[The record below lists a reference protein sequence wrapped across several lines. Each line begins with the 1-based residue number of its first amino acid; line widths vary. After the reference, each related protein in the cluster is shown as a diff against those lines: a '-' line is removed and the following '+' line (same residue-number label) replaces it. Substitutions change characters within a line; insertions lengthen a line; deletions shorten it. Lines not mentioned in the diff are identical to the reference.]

1 MVSYSTKATWL
12 VSKEIAPF
20 GGFYIF
26 SYILVIF
33 SSIFLNLIFAIDY
46 GGFFNWSQTIDANSV
61 VRMTHDFIVL
71 YLIFSYIWCFF
82 KYIFTNLSDSTNDII
97 RLSFEEFFDNM
108 KIYQNLNLY
117 QYHFVLLLLSIL
129 SLSVAILILHLFT
142 MEHGGSHTRVGR
154 MFGSGSFQAIIYTG
168 LMNLAMFFVFIYS
181 FVIWEQRNYV
191 SE

>member
-1 MVSYSTKATWL
+1 
-12 VSKEIAPF
+12 
-20 GGFYIF
+20 
-26 SYILVIF
+26 
-33 SSIFLNLIFAIDY
+33 
-46 GGFFNWSQTIDANSV
+46 
-61 VRMTHDFIVL
+61 
-71 YLIFSYIWCFF
+71 
-82 KYIFTNLSDSTNDII
+82 
-97 RLSFEEFFDNM
+97 M
-108 KIYQNLNLY
+108 KIYQNLNSY